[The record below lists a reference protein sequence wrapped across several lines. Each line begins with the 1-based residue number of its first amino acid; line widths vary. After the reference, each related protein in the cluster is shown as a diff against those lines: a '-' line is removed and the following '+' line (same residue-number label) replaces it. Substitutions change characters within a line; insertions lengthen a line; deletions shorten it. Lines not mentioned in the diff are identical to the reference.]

1 MKNKTRCPLLP
12 ILFNIV
18 LEILAIVIRKGK
30 EIKAIQTVKKKVKL
44 SLFANDMIL
53 RLENP
58 KDTTRNLFE
67 LINEFDIKSQDT
79 KLIHRNQL
87 HFYSLTMK
95 DRKEKSGKPSHLS
108 SHQRE

>member
-1 MKNKTRCPLLP
+1 MSTFANIIQHSFGNPSHCNQKRKRNKSKPNC
-12 ILFNIV
+12 
-18 LEILAIVIRKGK
+18 
-30 EIKAIQTVKKKVKL
+30 KKKVKL

-53 RLENP
+53 HLENP